1 MKINELIQSFEVWTT
16 NEEKELL
23 KKLSKPIR
31 LSNLKEEDQF
41 RVEALIRKSLVTKI
55 GMEDP
60 TVVINDQTK

>member
-23 KKLSKPIR
+23 KKLSNPIK